1 MSNKPIYFKN
11 LDTIRFIAA
20 MMVFIGH
27 AMANSF
33 KHLKIDESI
42 IGRILSVISHA
53 AMGVSIFF
61 VLSGF
66 LITFLI
72 ITEIE
77 LKGNLDIKKFYIRR
91 FLRIWPLY
99 FAVIIFSFL
108 VYPMLKTFLGV
119 NLELGSNFIYH
130 LFFLSNFDVLNI
142 AQNCYGLGAM
152 SQNITWSVS
161 VEEQFYLFWPIVFFL
176 PKKIWVYMFT
186 LLIVLSLCFRVY
198 NSEIDYVNYFHTF
211 AVLIDLVIGGLFALT
226 IKQYSSVK
234 KLFEKTN
241 TFTHAGLFITTFLI
255 LYIDTDT
262 ILGSYSSSLGRLLT
276 SLLFGFIIA
285 SQSLTKNKSRLNLGH
300 FKFGSNWG
308 KLTYGIYLLHPIAIT
323 IVDVICRVLNIN
335 YKSSFY
341 SEFGMSLLML
351 VITFVM
357 SKISYIYYESRFLR
371 LKTKFQILK

>member
-226 IKQYSSVK
+226 IKQYNSVK